1 MNGLERRLDRM
12 FSRGSLIVAAADH
25 GQFAGVPQGLEDIG
39 RYVSEIETLD
49 IDGILLNPGVVSRIA
64 SFDANKLLIIRV
76 THAGSALSGDIGN
89 TKYFL
94 DPEQALRLGADAVI
108 VMGIVGQERDS
119 DALHALSK
127 AIWDYQRYGIPV
139 IAEMLPYRKEDYSSP
154 EVIGNISRIGAE
166 LGANVIKTMMTANYG
181 EVVRSCPVPVIV
193 AGGEKNRDFFA
204 SLEDAAKAGAK
215 GAAIGRNL
223 FQEKERTGFLKKV
236 REVFASR

>member
-119 DALHALSK
+119 DARLEALVLPST
-127 AIWDYQRYGIPV
+127 RYLNCQSFTRRTS
-139 IAEMLPYRKEDYSSP
+139 LPIMEIYPNSS
-154 EVIGNISRIGAE
+154 
-166 LGANVIKTMMTANYG
+166 
-181 EVVRSCPVPVIV
+181 
-193 AGGEKNRDFFA
+193 
-204 SLEDAAKAGAK
+204 
-215 GAAIGRNL
+215 
-223 FQEKERTGFLKKV
+223 RT
-236 REVFASR
+236 